1 MKICLLVLALSFGMA
16 ASVGGG
22 LLANRPCAEIRQEIE
37 IKNTQLAALTTEIT
51 ISKANLVAIEA
62 AFLNVPLWRPDLALV
77 FTTRW
82 VYWLNR
88 WHAAQFAW
96 HEKLAERSILNAE
109 FRESGC

>member
-22 LLANRPCAEIRQEIE
+22 SLANRPCAEIQQEID
-37 IKNTQLAALTTEIT
+37 IKNTQLAALNIEIE
-51 ISKANLVAIEA
+51 ISKANLVAIET
-62 AFLNVPLWRPDLALV
+62 AFLQVPFYRPDLALV
-77 FTTRW
+77 ITTRW
-82 VYWLNR
+82 AYWFNR

-96 HEKLAERSILNAE
+96 HEKLAERSVLNAE

>member
-1 MKICLLVLALSFGMA
+1 MKICLLVLALSCGMA

-22 LLANRPCAEIRQEIE
+22 SVADRSCAEIRQEID
-37 IKNTQLAALTTEIT
+37 IKNTQLAALTTEIG

-62 AFLNVPLWRPDLALV
+62 AFLQVPLWRPDLALV
-77 FTTRW
+77 FTTQW

-109 FRESGC
+109 SREAGC

>member
-1 MKICLLVLALSFGMA
+1 MKICILVLVLSCGMA

-22 LLANRPCAEIRQEIE
+22 SLANRPCAEIRQEIDK
-37 IKNTQLAALTTEIT
+37 KNTQLAALTTEIE

-62 AFLNVPLWRPDLALV
+62 AFLQVPLWRPDLALV
-77 FTTRW
+77 FTKQF